1 MTGSSFHKPTGPL
14 ADLMGKTVQGGCADC
29 DAFQELDL
37 IAPGIYGLT
46 VRHDHT
52 CPTYRA
58 MVARR
63 DKENRS

>member
-1 MTGSSFHKPTGPL
+1 MNGSSFHRPTGPL
-14 ADLMGKTVQGGCADC
+14 AHLAGKSIRGGCEDC
-29 DAFQELDL
+29 SAVQEVDL
-37 IAPGIYGLT
+37 ISPGVYGLT

-63 DKENRS
+63 DKENQ